1 MDRDRRFVLI
11 FLASGLVAGCAQV
24 GGTSVRLE
32 ARSLGVPAAALTRA
46 LDGVQSLGY
55 TVTVVDGDAS
65 RFEAEHGGH
74 SFASLFGSDSNCR
87 MRVSTEPAAREQ
99 TSRVL
104 VEADAHDAGS
114 IAGCRKDA
122 QAILK
127 AATGEAQPTPPRG
140 PRESVPAEAA
150 PPRGTWGY

>member
-1 MDRDRRFVLI
+1 MGRDRRLALI
-11 FLASGLVAGCAQV
+11 FLATGLVAGCAQA
-24 GGTSVRLE
+24 GGTSVRIE
-32 ARSLGVPAAALTRA
+32 ARSLGSPAAALTRA
-46 LDGVQSLGY
+46 LDGVQALGY
-55 TVTVVDGDAS
+55 TVTVVDGAAS

-74 SFASLFGSDSNCR
+74 SLASLFGSDSNCR
-87 MRVSTEPAAREQ
+87 VRVRTEPAARGQ

-122 QAILK
+122 QEILN
-127 AATGEAQPTPPRG
+127 AATGETQPTPPRG
-140 PRESVPAEAA
+140 SRESVPADAP